1 VEGSTSAQLLS
12 LKEFFNEQI
21 NLAINK
27 RNISTFP
34 LVSTYLVDLL
44 QAFMFAETLERE
56 TLAEMYLKA
65 MSESSF
71 QLKADM
77 LKRLGD
83 TSLYISGFFGD
94 SLKKKVV
101 DIDYYADLGGRAYDH
116 LSKSVA
122 EDTSSR
128 VYREIS
134 IRFLEF
140 VDVLAIVSQK
150 ALVQTNEDLLRLYDR
165 YVSTGSSLARDQLL
179 EKGLLPTADM
189 NKKKRQ

>member
-1 VEGSTSAQLLS
+1 MEGSTSAQLLS